1 MLEEETQM
9 RMNWWLRRS
18 IGLPAAAVAVVVL
31 GIALTGC
38 GGSDSSS
45 ASGSDA
51 SSGGTLRVG
60 TAASPPWVLFDTKKE
75 QYFGP
80 TVTLFEAIGKKLG
93 KKIEYVNTSYATAI
107 ASLQTDKFDII
118 GLPLYPTPERKK
130 AIDFIEWT
138 QSGTCFFVP
147 KDNAKVTSVE
157 TLNADGVKIAARA
170 GSAPATQIPKDYPK
184 AKVYT
189 IQTEGTQS
197 PVQEVL
203 SGRAD
208 ATEIDAP
215 LAYKYTKV
223 YPKATTVPAPDECI
237 AQPLLAS
244 KIGMGISKDMAQDTR
259 AQIGQVV
266 QELGPQLQD
275 ELKRYSAPEF
285 VEIG

>member
-1 MLEEETQM
+1 M
-9 RMNWWLRRS
+9 RVKWLLRRS
-18 IGLPAAAVAVVVL
+18 IGLPVVAVAVVVL
-31 GIALTGC
+31 GIAVAGC
-38 GGSDSSS
+38 GGSDSSNASGSSS
-45 ASGSDA
+45 ASGSG

-60 TAASPPWVLFDTKKE
+60 TAASPPWVLLETKSEK
-75 QYFGP
+75 YFGP

-107 ASLQTDKFDII
+107 ASLQTNKFDII

-147 KDNAKVTSVE
+147 KDNAKVTSVD

-170 GSAPATQIPKDYPK
+170 GSAPATQIPKEYPK

-244 KIGMGISKDMAQDTR
+244 KIGMGISKDMPQDTR
-259 AQIGQVV
+259 AQIEQVV
-266 QELGPQLQD
+266 QELGPQLQE
-275 ELKRYSAPEF
+275 ELKKYSAPEY

>member
-1 MLEEETQM
+1 M
-9 RMNWWLRRS
+9 RVKVWFRRS
-18 IGLPAAAVAVVVL
+18 VLLPVAAAAVVVL
-31 GIALTGC
+31 AIAVAGC

-45 ASGSDA
+45 ASGSG
-51 SSGGTLRVG
+51 SGSGTSGGTLRVG
-60 TAASPPWVLFDTKKE
+60 TAASPPWVLLDTKTEK
-75 QYFGP
+75 YFGP
-80 TVTLFEAIGKKLG
+80 TMTLFEAIGKKLG

-107 ASLQTDKFDII
+107 AALQTNKFDII

-170 GSAPATQIPKDYPK
+170 GSAPATQIPKVYPK

-223 YPKATTVPAPDECI
+223 YPKATTVPSPDQCI

-244 KIGMGISKDMAQDTR
+244 KIGMGISKDMSQETR
-259 AQIGQVV
+259 AQIAQVI
-266 QELGPQLQD
+266 QELGPQLRD
-275 ELKRYSAPEF
+275 ELKKYSAPEY
-285 VEIG
+285 VELG